1 MTVTVGPSVSSRVKP
16 LAAFLAIVWGVAASF
31 LVLEVVLVS
40 GFGRLAEPGGPL
52 ADLALSEA
60 VKNSQLCRA
69 DGDPSVPGDRLS
81 PDNRAA
87 AWMLGTRMGLFTR
100 ANLLDRDT
108 GRPPGDLQSRE
119 WLAAQRRFA
128 EGIAADVERLS
139 AMLNVPRPAAFA
151 PVNQATINIEF
162 VPFVEGA
169 GNATGRALAVAY
181 GSGACELYKMGAY
194 WGFSM
199 WTRTALPGE
208 ANVYA
213 LEIHYY
219 ARRLAL
225 PESLWRP
232 MIARTPANASG
243 KTLAAEVDAA
253 TDRVT
258 AYLRN
263 GSEPGA
269 APTK

>member
-1 MTVTVGPSVSSRVKP
+1 MTVRASPSVLSRVKP

-31 LVLEVVLVS
+31 IGLESIVVSVFSRLTESS
-40 GFGRLAEPGGPL
+40 GAL
-52 ADLALSEA
+52 ADFALPEA

-69 DGDPSVPGDRLS
+69 DGDPAIPGDRFS

-87 AWMLGTRMGLFTR
+87 VWMLGTRMGLFTR
-100 ANLLDRDT
+100 ANLLVGDTARPTDDR
-108 GRPPGDLQSRE
+108 QSQE

-128 EGIAADVERLS
+128 DGTAAVVERLS
-139 AMLNVPRPAAFA
+139 AALNVPRPAVFA
-151 PVNQATINIEF
+151 PVNQVTINIEF

-181 GSGACELYKMGAY
+181 GNGACELYKMGAY

-199 WTRTALPGE
+199 WVRTALPGE
-208 ANVYA
+208 PNIYA
-213 LEIHYY
+213 REITYY
-219 ARRLAL
+219 ARRLVL

-232 MIARTPANASG
+232 MIARTPSNASG
-243 KTLAAEVDAA
+243 QTLAAEVDAA

-258 AYLRN
+258 AYLQN
-263 GSEPGA
+263 SAATGA